1 MSVKKITMAAPAVVQ
16 DLLAPPDSN
25 ADTLRLQFGSWVST
39 QEGIQFVEDS
49 ENPDVILNNITDG
62 LEKTKDM
69 MLRIPSR
76 EFNTSLDYSNA
87 ISQEI
92 TLYENKDSG
101 NTTSTTTESWREKLE
116 SIIPNG
122 EQEYFVTS
130 FEDPLT
136 VEEVRNMEADAP
148 GAPAGV
154 NYVYNYYDPQYE
166 EVLATVNDH
175 EILFSLYSMFDAS
188 SYAGTDFV
196 DINPF
201 TGEERV
207 KDVDVLPVLGGMN
220 TSQVTLAS
228 KLEAYK
234 ADPTSRLKFKN
245 QIVPLENMPLLAD
258 YEGSKYLYPM
268 YVDINIPLDKNNEF
282 APLFRFFGAAL
293 TRDIEGITDTGIS
306 DPPPSVG
313 TEDVV
318 FSTSVVDASG
328 QQTITNSQIPTKVT
342 DLLEWT
348 SEDAPAYAFD
358 AGDPDGYPLP
368 RDFYF
373 IGAESG
379 QFTSDLTYG
388 WGDSITIA
396 TGQI

>member
-1 MSVKKITMAAPAVVQ
+1 
-16 DLLAPPDSN
+16 
-25 ADTLRLQFGSWVST
+25 
-39 QEGIQFVEDS
+39 
-49 ENPDVILNNITDG
+49 
-62 LEKTKDM
+62 
-69 MLRIPSR
+69 
-76 EFNTSLDYSNA
+76 
-87 ISQEI
+87 
-92 TLYENKDSG
+92 
-101 NTTSTTTESWREKLE
+101 
-116 SIIPNG
+116 
-122 EQEYFVTS
+122 
-130 FEDPLT
+130 
-136 VEEVRNMEADAP
+136 P

-201 TGEERV
+201 TGDERV

-220 TSQVTLAS
+220 TTLAS
-228 KLEAYK
+228 KLKAYK

-245 QIVPLENMPLLAD
+245 QIVPIENMSLLAD

-282 APLFRFFGAAL
+282 APLFRDFGAAL

-318 FSTSVVDASG
+318 FSTSVVDAS
-328 QQTITNSQIPTKVT
+328 
-342 DLLEWT
+342 
-348 SEDAPAYAFD
+348 
-358 AGDPDGYPLP
+358 
-368 RDFYF
+368 
-373 IGAESG
+373 
-379 QFTSDLTYG
+379 
-388 WGDSITIA
+388 
-396 TGQI
+396 